1 MNLNVW
7 RGCYRGIGRCN
18 AVIANVPDIS
28 MDENL
33 KNRFI
38 GEAKFLRAFYYDR
51 MNEVFKGVPLILDP
65 PDINEHIN
73 LPRDSY
79 ENVVEAILKDLT
91 EAAAVLPVSYPSSDD
106 GRATKGAALSLKA
119 RVLLQNHRY
128 SEVITTINEVFNLN
142 HYELFPHYNGL
153 FRKINEGNSEII
165 FDVRFKAPE
174 VTNSYDIILA
184 QYSTQAPLQNLVD
197 DYQMIDGKSIQD
209 SELYDE
215 NNPYVNRDPRF
226 AQSIL
231 YLGVPW
237 RSRVAT
243 EFDLHQTGY
252 SFRKFTEYNA
262 TTEGTLSNSETNFI
276 VIRYA
281 DVLLMY
287 AEALNELEGPV
298 QGVYDAINE
307 VRNRPSVEM
316 PDIPAG
322 LTKEQMREAV
332 RLERRIE
339 LAGESSY
346 FFDIRRWGII
356 DEVMPGP
363 IYNYEREIIETRE
376 FNPARDILFPIP
388 YTEIDLNPALQQNPG
403 Y

>member
-1 MNLNVW
+1 MSTLSSSYSSRLSSVYFTSHSFHLCSLFFYFYLCFIFFFFFFFFFSS
-7 RGCYRGIGRCN
+7 RRRHTRCGR
-18 AVIANVPDIS
+18 DW
-28 MDENL
+28 
-33 KNRFI
+33 
-38 GEAKFLRAFYYDR
+38 
-51 MNEVFKGVPLILDP
+51 
-65 PDINEHIN
+65 
-73 LPRDSY
+73 
-79 ENVVEAILKDLT
+79 
-91 EAAAVLPVSYPSSDD
+91 SSDVCSSD
-106 GRATKGAALSLKA
+106 L
-119 RVLLQNHRY
+119 
-128 SEVITTINEVFNLN
+128 
-142 HYELFPHYNGL
+142 
-153 FRKINEGNSEII
+153 
-165 FDVRFKAPE
+165 
-174 VTNSYDIILA
+174 
-184 QYSTQAPLQNLVD
+184 
-197 DYQMIDGKSIQD
+197 
-209 SELYDE
+209 
-215 NNPYVNRDPRF
+215 
-226 AQSIL
+226 
-231 YLGVPW
+231 
-237 RSRVAT
+237 T